1 MAVSIHRTRSIETL
15 DVFGFMADVLAGLNV
30 RHYNYVAEVIERNY
44 DAYAEELTFA
54 PFAVF
59 IYDDGMDYNEDGT
72 AYMDDYPGDWL
83 HSCFNSRRGAEMEA
97 CWLERH
103 GVASNRIT
111 IVEGHWLADWE
122 AKSHPIKD

>member
-1 MAVSIHRTRSIETL
+1 MAVSIHRTRRIETL
-15 DVFGFMADVLAGLNV
+15 DVLGFLADVLAGLNV
-30 RHYNYVAEVIERNY
+30 RHYNYVAEIIERTY

-59 IYDDGMDYNEDGT
+59 IYDDGMDDGHF
-72 AYMDDYPGDWL
+72 DDFPGDWL
-83 HSCFNSRRGAEMEA
+83 HSCFNSRKGAEMEA

-111 IVEGHWLADWE
+111 IVEGHWLENWE
-122 AKSHPIKD
+122 VKNRPIRD